1 MRHVSVPAPRTPPP
15 IPRPARCV
23 SCRVPW
29 ETINPRCET
38 CIHRAYKATLDLIEA
53 LTWDYG
59 YNYSEQLELTGDVSK
74 SIIEKGILNME
85 AEAPRADLAV
95 DPVNPHHYDPIFFV
109 GLEKHISKMPYFAGA
124 ALKYLWRAPSKNGV
138 EDLDK
143 ARKCLQ
149 LHLQYAMWTRERPTP
164 GVAGLIV
171 EMDHEWKKYLAD
183 DKVYPLRK
191 AQLRA
196 LLTAAKWLAGH
207 DAEPSHAINE
217 YQAALRGA

>member
-1 MRHVSVPAPRTPPP
+1 MRHITVPAPRTPPP
-15 IPRPARCV
+15 LPRLARCV
-23 SCRVPW
+23 QCRVPW

-59 YNYSEQLELTGDVSK
+59 YNYSEQLDLTGEVSK

-85 AEAPRADLAV
+85 AEAPRADLAI
-95 DPVNPHHYDPIFFV
+95 DPINPDHYAPIFSV
-109 GLEKHISKMPYFAGA
+109 DLERHISKMPYFAGA
-124 ALKYLWRAPSKNGV
+124 ALKYLWRAPSKNGR

-164 GVAGLIV
+164 GVAGLVV
-171 EMDHEWKKYLAD
+171 EMEHEWPRYLAD
-183 DKVYPLRK
+183 DEVPTLRK

-207 DAEPSHAINE
+207 DAEPSHAIHE
-217 YQAALRGA
+217 YQAALLGA

>member
-59 YNYSEQLELTGDVSK
+59 YNYSEQLELTGEVSK

-85 AEAPRADLAV
+85 VEAPRADLAI
-95 DPVNPHHYDPIFFV
+95 DPVNPNHYNPIFSV
-109 GLEKHISKMPYFAGA
+109 DLEQHINKMPYFAGA

-164 GVAGLIV
+164 GVAGLVV
-171 EMDHEWKKYLAD
+171 EMEREWDKYLMD
-183 DKVYPLRK
+183 DTVYPLRK

>member
-85 AEAPRADLAV
+85 AEAPRADLAI
-95 DPVNPHHYDPIFFV
+95 DPINPDHYAPIFWV
-109 GLEKHISKMPYFAGA
+109 DLEKHISKMPYFAGA
-124 ALKYLWRAPSKNGV
+124 ALKYLWRAPSKNGA

-164 GVAGLIV
+164 GVAGLV
-171 EMDHEWKKYLAD
+171 VDTEREWDKYLTD
-183 DKVYPLRK
+183 DKEYPLRK

-217 YQAALRGA
+217 YQAALQGA

>member
-1 MRHVSVPAPRTPPP
+1 M
-15 IPRPARCV
+15 
-23 SCRVPW
+23 
-29 ETINPRCET
+29 
-38 CIHRAYKATLDLIEA
+38 EA

-59 YNYSEQLELTGDVSK
+59 YNYSEQLALTGLVSK
-74 SIIEKGILNME
+74 SIIERGILNME

-95 DPVNPHHYDPIFFV
+95 DPINPDHYAPIFFV
-109 GLEKHISKMPYFAGA
+109 DLEKHINKMPYFAGA

-149 LHLQYAMWTRERPTP
+149 LHLQYCMWTRERPTP
-164 GVAGLIV
+164 GVAGLVV
-171 EMDHEWKKYLAD
+171 EMEREWARYLAND
-183 DKVYPLRK
+183 DVPTLRK

>member
-15 IPRPARCV
+15 IPRLARCV

-29 ETINPRCET
+29 ETINSC
-38 CIHRAYKATLDLIEA
+38 CQSCLNRAYQAAVDLIEA
-53 LTWDYG
+53 LTWDVG
-59 YNYSEQLELTGDVSK
+59 YNYSEQLEITHLVSQG
-74 SIIEKGILNME
+74 IIEKGLLHME
-85 AEAPRADLAV
+85 DYITSADLEV
-95 DPVNPHHYDPIFFV
+95 DPVNPNHYNPIFSV
-109 GLEKHISKMPYFAGA
+109 DLEKHINKMPYFAGA
-124 ALKYLWRAPSKNGV
+124 SLKYLWRAPSKNGV

-171 EMDHEWKKYLAD
+171 EMDREWEKHLAD
-183 DKVYPLRK
+183 DNVPVLRK
-191 AQLRA
+191 AQMRA
-196 LLTAAKWLAGH
+196 VLTAAKWLAGY

>member
-1 MRHVSVPAPRTPPP
+1 MRHISVPAPRTPPP

-29 ETINPRCET
+29 ETINPRCDT

-59 YNYSEQLELTGDVSK
+59 YNYSEQLELTGEVSK

-85 AEAPRADLAV
+85 VEAPRADLAI
-95 DPVNPHHYDPIFFV
+95 DPVNPNHYNPIFSV
-109 GLEKHISKMPYFAGA
+109 DLEKHINKMPYFAGA

-164 GVAGLIV
+164 GVAGLVV
-171 EMDHEWKKYLAD
+171 EMEREWGKYLAD
-183 DKVYPLRK
+183 DNVPVLRK

>member
-29 ETINPRCET
+29 ETINSC
-38 CIHRAYKATLDLIEA
+38 CQSCLDRAYRAAVDLIEA
-53 LTWDYG
+53 LTWDVG
-59 YNYSEQLELTGDVSK
+59 YNYSEQLEITQLVSQG
-74 SIIEKGILNME
+74 IIEEGLLHME
-85 AEAPRADLAV
+85 DYITSAELEV
-95 DPVNPHHYDPIFFV
+95 DPVNPNHYNPIFSV
-109 GLEKHISKMPYFAGA
+109 DLEKHISKIPYFAGA
-124 ALKYLWRAPSKNGV
+124 ALKYLWRAPSKNGL

-149 LHLQYAMWTRERPTP
+149 LHLQYSMWTRERPTP
-164 GVAGLIV
+164 GVAGLVV
-171 EMDHEWKKYLAD
+171 EMEREWVPYLAD

-196 LLTAAKWLAGH
+196 LLTAAKWLAEH
-207 DAEPSHAINE
+207 DAEPNHAISE

>member
-29 ETINPRCET
+29 ETINSC
-38 CIHRAYKATLDLIEA
+38 CQSCLNRAYQAAADLIEA
-53 LTWDYG
+53 LTWDVG
-59 YNYSEQLELTGDVSK
+59 YNYSEQLTITQMVSQG
-74 SIIEKGILNME
+74 IIEKGLLHME
-85 AEAPRADLAV
+85 DYIISAELEV
-95 DPVNPHHYDPIFFV
+95 DPVNPNHYNPIFSV
-109 GLEKHISKMPYFAGA
+109 DLEKHINKMPYFAGA
-124 ALKYLWRAPSKNGV
+124 ALKYLWRAPSKGGV

-171 EMDHEWKKYLAD
+171 EMGREWEKYLAD

-191 AQLRA
+191 AQMRA
-196 LLTAAKWLAGH
+196 LLTAAQWLAGY

-217 YQAALRGA
+217 YQASLRGA

>member
-15 IPRPARCV
+15 LPRLARCV
-23 SCRVPW
+23 QCRVPW
-29 ETINPRCET
+29 ETINPRCEA
-38 CIHRAYKATLDLIEA
+38 CVHRAYKATLDLIEA

-59 YNYSEQLELTGDVSK
+59 YNYAEQLELTGDVSK

-85 AEAPRADLAV
+85 VEAPRADLAI
-95 DPVNPHHYDPIFFV
+95 DPVNPNHYNPIFSV
-109 GLEKHISKMPYFAGA
+109 DLEKHISKMPYFAGA
-124 ALKYLWRAPSKNGV
+124 ALKYLWRAPIKNGV

-149 LHLQYAMWTRERPTP
+149 LHLQYVMWTRERPTP
-164 GVAGLIV
+164 GVAGLVV
-171 EMDHEWKKYLAD
+171 EMEREWAPYLAD

-217 YQAALRGA
+217 YQAALWGA